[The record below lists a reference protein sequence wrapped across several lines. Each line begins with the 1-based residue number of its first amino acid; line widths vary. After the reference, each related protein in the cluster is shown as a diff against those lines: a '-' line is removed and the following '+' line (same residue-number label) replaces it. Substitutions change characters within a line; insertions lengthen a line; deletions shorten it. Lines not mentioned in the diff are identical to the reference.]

1 MKDQRLTEQTLS
13 TQKVYSG
20 PVFDVYSDSV
30 KLYNGTESRR
40 DYLLHRG
47 AVAIVPLTDDGC
59 VIMERQY
66 RYPHRRV
73 MYEIPAGKLEA
84 FDTDPLEAAKR
95 ELLEETGVT
104 AGDISSLG
112 IYIPSPAILSE
123 KIHVY
128 LARGLTFGETCPD
141 EDEFLEVERIPLEK
155 LTDMIL
161 SNQISDGKT
170 VFGILKTKLLLERE
184 KHNG

>member
-1 MKDQRLTEQTLS
+1 MKDQRLTEETLS

-66 RYPHRRV
+66 RYPHKRV

-95 ELLEETGVT
+95 ELLEEQALPPQKYPPWAYT
-104 AGDISSLG
+104 SHPPPYCPKRYM
-112 IYIPSPAILSE
+112 YILPGALPLAKPAPMRTNSWRWSGFHL
-123 KIHVY
+123 KR
-128 LARGLTFGETCPD
+128 L
-141 EDEFLEVERIPLEK
+141 RI
-155 LTDMIL
+155 
-161 SNQISDGKT
+161 
-170 VFGILKTKLLLERE
+170 
-184 KHNG
+184 